1 MATRSTIMDT
11 NSFRAE
17 HADALDAQTRR
28 LTDRRGQL
36 LGESY
41 RLFYRNPVHLV
52 RGEGQY
58 LWDAAGEKYLDVY
71 NNVASIGHCHPAVI
85 AAVHEQMSQLNTHT
99 RYLHERILDY
109 TADLL
114 TTVPDAINK
123 AMYMC
128 TGSEANDLAIRI
140 AKAWSGGSGI
150 IVSQEAYHGTSELT
164 SGASPALGSG
174 QPLAP
179 TTRLVPPP
187 DRYRVDASDLGIW
200 WAQEIQKQIDDMA
213 VHGIK
218 FAGLM
223 VDSIFSS
230 DGVLP
235 GPQGFLKPALDVV
248 HANGGIFIA
257 DEVQPGFARTGE
269 SFWGFGRHGIVP
281 DVVTLGKPM
290 GNGIPVSGLLA
301 KADVLAAFSDDIPYF
316 NTFGGNPVSMAAAQ
330 AVLQVIREEKL
341 QEHSLRVGEL
351 LRNELVLLADRHPN
365 VGDVRGAGLFTGFE
379 LVSNRESK
387 TPDKA
392 LALDVIERLRAERVL
407 TSVAGPYGNVL
418 KLRPPM
424 SFQTEDIDWLVGSL
438 DKVLA
443 ACAAN
448 KRQN

>member
-17 HADALDAQTRR
+17 HADALDAQTRT
-28 LTDRRGQL
+28 LTDRRSEL

-52 RGEGQY
+52 RGQGQY
-58 LWDAAGEKYLDVY
+58 LWDAAGDKYLDVY
-71 NNVASIGHCHPAVI
+71 NNVASIGHCHPAVV
-85 AAVHEQMSQLNTHT
+85 AAVHAQMSQLNTHT

-150 IVSQEAYHGTSELT
+150 IVSKEAYHGTSELT

-174 QPLAP
+174 QPLAS

-187 DRYRVDASDLGIW
+187 DRYRVDAPDLGVW
-200 WAQEIQKQIDDMA
+200 WAGEIQKQIDDMA
-213 VHGIK
+213 AHGIK
-218 FAGLM
+218 FAGLL

-235 GPQGFLKPALDVV
+235 GPRGFLKPALDVV

-257 DEVQPGFARTGE
+257 DEVQPGFARTGD
-269 SFWGFGRHGIVP
+269 SFWGFGRHDIVP

-301 KADVLAAFSDDIPYF
+301 KAEVLAAFSDDIPYF

-341 QEHSLRVGEL
+341 QAHSLKVGEQ
-351 LRNELVLLADRHPN
+351 LRGELARLAERHPS
-365 VGDVRGAGLFTGFE
+365 VGDVRGAGLFIGFE
-379 LVSNRESK
+379 LVSDRESK

-418 KLRPPM
+418 KLRPPLA
-424 SFQTEDIDWLVGSL
+424 FQAQDIDWLVGSL
-438 DKVLA
+438 DKVLT
-443 ACAAN
+443 ACAV
-448 KRQN
+448 K